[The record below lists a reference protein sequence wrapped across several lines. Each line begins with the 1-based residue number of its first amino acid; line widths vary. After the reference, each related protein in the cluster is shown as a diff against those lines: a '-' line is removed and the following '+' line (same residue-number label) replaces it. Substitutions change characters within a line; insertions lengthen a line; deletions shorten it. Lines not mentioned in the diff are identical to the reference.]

1 MVIPPLGPRVEYRC
15 SGVREGG
22 REALSFSFRAMG
34 GVAQTNGENSPR
46 TSHCIPPPLS
56 LRLGIHAE
64 FGHFQEKSQGDILQN
79 SLDGGSAGG
88 ESNGDWA

>member
-1 MVIPPLGPRVEYRC
+1 M
-15 SGVREGG
+15 REGG
-22 REALSFSFRAMG
+22 TLLFFSCDGRCRANKRGKLSTHLTLHF
-34 GVAQTNGENSPR
+34 
-46 TSHCIPPPLS
+46 PPLS

-88 ESNGDWA
+88 ESSGDWA